1 MTAFLILVLALFAPV
16 AGEQPRTL
24 ILADPDDT
32 YYALAEEIA
41 REEGLSIAHTLEEV
55 LARDPIFL
63 LWVASPG
70 HLSEQRLVDL
80 GLALR
85 DRPSAIS
92 VGIITGST
100 LEDARNLWL
109 RASEVKVERAFA
121 ANAENPAGHIE
132 AGIMAYDGA
141 EATVLPLTRQNLV
154 ESLLEAGYLTFSGHG
169 GKGFLG
175 LDADTGLELR
185 PEHIPPLPPA
195 VIATGS
201 CNTFRPWEEG
211 SIAMDFADKGAAAYA
226 GFLFSPN
233 AGYLIGLYE
242 GLPFR
247 YTWPGF
253 PIGHAVQVQNHG
265 TLQGFAQFPYYYL
278 LGDPRIALQPEAP
291 HRLVEDRVDGKRR
304 TMAFA
309 GAPAGVI
316 PLRIP
321 GGAEYTFVDIP
332 GAAAA
337 WERDPFYN
345 ARLQMAD
352 IGGDKYVLFEHG
364 GGEFT
369 VQLRT
374 SPPWYWVPADV
385 LTDALDNTLLFLQE
399 GGGDLLL
406 LIAGGLALVPV
417 AVLLLSKKAPARRLI
432 PAVLTGLGFAVLHG
446 LYALVRLERL
456 TITSKV
462 VVFHPLSLVNTFLL
476 VAAGAFLY
484 LSARSWRGR
493 LVAILVASLGAVA
506 PVVLGLGFM
515 PLANAVIVKP
525 RLGTGLWNYAPGWQ
539 GLVVLVFEWVLLGL
553 VFWAVSKTVQ
563 ADEKEKVGA

>member
-1 MTAFLILVLALFAPV
+1 MTAFMILVLALLAPV
-16 AGEQPRTL
+16 AGDQAQTL
-24 ILADPDDT
+24 ILADQDDT

-55 LARDPIFL
+55 LARDPVIL
-63 LWVASPG
+63 LWVTSPG

-85 DRPSAIS
+85 NRPPAIS
-92 VGIITGST
+92 VGIVTGST
-100 LEDARNLWL
+100 LEDARELWL
-109 RASEVKVERAFA
+109 RASEVKGERVFA

-132 AGIMAYDGA
+132 AGITVYDGE
-141 EATVLPLTRQNLV
+141 EATALPLTRQGLV
-154 ESLLEAGYLTFSGHG
+154 ESLSEADYLTFSGHG

-175 LDADTGLELR
+175 LDADTGLDLR
-185 PEHIPPLPPA
+185 PEHIPRLPPA

-201 CNTFRPWEEG
+201 CSTFRPWEEG
-211 SIAMDFADKGAAAYA
+211 SIALDFVNKGAAAYA

-291 HRLVEDRVDGKRR
+291 YRLVEDRVDGKWR

-309 GAPAGVI
+309 DAPAGVI
-316 PLRIP
+316 PVRIP
-321 GGAEYTFVDIP
+321 GGADYTFVDIP
-332 GAAAA
+332 GVAAA

-364 GGEFT
+364 GGEF
-369 VQLRT
+369 VVRLRT
-374 SPPWYWVPADV
+374 SPLWYWVAADI

-432 PAVLTGLGFAVLHG
+432 PTALTGLGFAVLHG

-462 VVFHPLSLVNTFLL
+462 VVFHPLSLANTFLL

-506 PVVLGLGFM
+506 PVVLGLGIM

-539 GLVVLVFEWVLLGL
+539 GLVVLVFEWMLLGL
-553 VFWAVSKTVQ
+553 TFWAVSKIVQ
-563 ADEKEKVGA
+563 ADEKEKIDA

>member
-1 MTAFLILVLALFAPV
+1 MTAFMILVLALLAPV
-16 AGEQPRTL
+16 AGDQAQTL

-32 YYALAEEIA
+32 YYALAKEIA

-63 LWVASPG
+63 LWVTSPG

-85 DRPSAIS
+85 NRPSAIS

-100 LEDARNLWL
+100 LEDARDLWL
-109 RASEVKVERAFA
+109 RASEVKGERVFA

-132 AGIMAYDGA
+132 AGITAHDGA
-141 EATVLPLTRQNLV
+141 EAIVMPLTRQDLV
-154 ESLLEAGYLTFSGHG
+154 ESLLEADYLTFGGHG

-175 LDADTGLELR
+175 LDADTGLALR
-185 PEHIPPLPPA
+185 PEHIPRLPPA

-201 CNTFRPWEEG
+201 CSTFRPWEEG
-211 SIAMDFADKGAAAYA
+211 SIALEFADKGAAAYA

-233 AGYLIGLYE
+233 AGYLIGLYG

-278 LGDPRIALQPEAP
+278 LGDPRIALQPETP
-291 HRLVEDRVDGKRR
+291 YPLVEDHVDGKWR
-304 TMAFA
+304 TMVFA
-309 GAPAGVI
+309 DAPAGVI
-316 PLRIP
+316 PVRIP
-321 GGAEYTFVDIP
+321 GGADYTFVDIP
-332 GAAAA
+332 GVAAA
-337 WERDPFYN
+337 WQRDPFYN

-352 IGGDKYVLFEHG
+352 IGGDKYVLFEHD
-364 GGEFT
+364 GGEFV

-374 SPPWYWVPADV
+374 SPPWYWVATDV

-417 AVLLLSKKAPARRLI
+417 AVLLLSKKAPVRRLI
-432 PAVLTGLGFAVLHG
+432 PAILTGLGFAALHG
-446 LYALVRLERL
+446 LYTLVRLERL

-462 VVFHPLSLVNTFLL
+462 VVFHPLSLANTFLL

-506 PVVLGLGFM
+506 PVVLGLGIM

-539 GLVVLVFEWVLLGL
+539 GLVALIFEWVLLGL
-553 VFWAVSKTVQ
+553 AFWAVSRTVQ
-563 ADEKEKVGA
+563 TDKKEKVSA

>member
-1 MTAFLILVLALFAPV
+1 MTAFLILVLALLAPV
-16 AGEQPRTL
+16 AREQTHTL

-55 LARDPIFL
+55 LDRDPVFL

-70 HLSEQRLVDL
+70 HLSEQRMVGF

-85 DRPSAIS
+85 DQPSAIS

-109 RASEVKVERAFA
+109 RASEVKGERFFA

-132 AGIMAYDGA
+132 AGIMAYDGT
-141 EATVLPLTRQNLV
+141 ETTVLPLTRQSLV
-154 ESLLEAGYLTFSGHG
+154 ESLLEADYLTFSGHG

-211 SIAMDFADKGAAAYA
+211 SIAMDFVDKGAAAYA

-233 AGYLIGLYE
+233 AGYLIGLYG

-304 TMAFA
+304 TMAFTD
-309 GAPAGVI
+309 APAGMI

-332 GAAAA
+332 GVAAA

-352 IGGDKYVLFEHG
+352 IGGDKYVLFEHD

-399 GGGDLLL
+399 GSGDLLL

-432 PAVLTGLGFAVLHG
+432 PVALIGLAFAVLHG

-515 PLANAVIVKP
+515 PLANAVLVKP

-539 GLVVLVFEWVLLGL
+539 GLVVLVFEWALLGL